1 MRTICRS
8 ADGAERGSRRHPSEG
23 HACAMLTTPDEVKTR
38 MTVDEALMQWS
49 FLDGSLRIVARDAK
63 EDQAGPAR

>member
-1 MRTICRS
+1 
-8 ADGAERGSRRHPSEG
+8 
-23 HACAMLTTPDEVKTR
+23 MLTTPDEVKTR